1 MYDHFIKDVIVIGS
15 GSAGR
20 RHALALRELFPNA
33 KINVVKRSNS
43 LQPTEV
49 LAQKNI
55 DIVNGFENIEG
66 APYDLVVIASPATL
80 HYNDV
85 LRMIES
91 SSFLLIEKPVT
102 ADLTSA
108 TKIQSIFENSKKK
121 VRVAYHLR
129 FSETVVKLK
138 QLVESGAYGKLTSAS
153 FNYSQNLPLWRPLID
168 ERESV
173 SARKELGGG
182 VLLEL
187 SHEIEAVQYLIGE
200 INSVSNVSLRN
211 HGANTD
217 GEVETLATFAGRT
230 KNGKKFNI
238 HLDMIT
244 TPPIRNWSFRFESA
258 QVDANLLSGEIQIS
272 ENGEDF
278 FKIHVSEPFER
289 DRAELSMLKS
299 FLDHSDFTKIDLCT
313 IGEATKVMKVIDA
326 VKDTHECRTTLI

>member
-1 MYDHFIKDVIVIGS
+1 MYDQFIRDVIVIGS

-43 LQPTEV
+43 LQPTEL
-49 LAQKNI
+49 LAQRNI
-55 DIVNGFENIEG
+55 NIVNGFENIEG

-80 HYNDV
+80 HYNDA
-85 LRMIES
+85 LQMIEN

-108 TKIQSIFENSKKK
+108 TKIQSILQSSKKK

-129 FSETVVKLK
+129 FSETVIKLK
-138 QLVESGAYGKLTSAS
+138 LLIESGAYGKLASAN
-153 FNYSQNLPLWRPLID
+153 FNYSQNLPLWRPFID
-168 ERESV
+168 ERTSV
-173 SARKELGGG
+173 SARKDLGGG

-187 SHEIEAVQYLIGE
+187 SHEIEAVQYLVGG
-200 INSVSNVSLRN
+200 INSVSNITLN
-211 HGANTD
+211 NDGANTD
-217 GEVETLATFAGRT
+217 GQVETLASFEGKTE
-230 KNGKKFNI
+230 NGANFNI

-258 QVDANLLSGEIQIS
+258 HIDANLLLGEIQIS
-272 ENGEDF
+272 EDGGDF
-278 FKIHVSEPFER
+278 YKIHESEPFER

-299 FLDHSDFTKIDLCT
+299 FLDLPDFNKIDLCT
-313 IGEATKVMKVIDA
+313 IGEATNVMRVIDT
-326 VKDTHECRTTLI
+326 VKNKHNCGTKLT